1 MLFELD
7 GVSLSRAGRP
17 VLRDLSC
24 SLREGASALVGPSG
38 SGKSTILR
46 LLNRLDGPRS
56 GDRDLSRLG
65 RPRARAAG
73 TAP

>member
-1 MLFELD
+1 MLFELE

-38 SGKSTILR
+38 SGKSTILQAAEPPR
-46 LLNRLDGPRS
+46 GSRS
-56 GDRDLSRLG
+56 GD
-65 RPRARAAG
+65 A
-73 TAP
+73 